1 MQLLNSY
8 GISRSELRVILD
20 KKEQNLH
27 QVACLRLFESTY
39 KNGVAENVGN
49 HPNSFFTSAVAY
61 EKATKKAEKQKEQ
74 RAANATANTN
84 ANSNAPAT
92 VQHPEAGSGS
102 PAAPEP
108 TANNDT
114 EMAAE

>member
-1 MQLLNSY
+1 M
-8 GISRSELRVILD
+8 
-20 KKEQNLH
+20 
-27 QVACLRLFESTY
+27 RLFESTY

-49 HPNSFFTSAVAY
+49 HPNSFFSSAVAY

-74 RAANATANTN
+74 RAANSTAN
-84 ANSNAPAT
+84 APSSTPNT
-92 VQHPEAGSGS
+92 VQHPEAAAGSGS

-108 TANNDT
+108 TANDT

>member
-1 MQLLNSY
+1 
-8 GISRSELRVILD
+8 
-20 KKEQNLH
+20 
-27 QVACLRLFESTY
+27 LRLFESTH

-74 RAANATANTN
+74 RAANTQQRE
-84 ANSNAPAT
+84 AP
-92 VQHPEAGSGS
+92 GSGS

-108 TANNDT
+108 TANDT
-114 EMAAE
+114 EMNAE